1 MADQQQA
8 DEQEIEQGA
17 QQPEERPEG
26 DAGADEGGAG
36 GEEKLFT
43 QADLDQKI
51 AERLR
56 RAKEQADKAAAKAAA
71 DAQREA
77 DEQQGKYKELYE
89 GLQAKLTEAEGR
101 ATEMER
107 AALRREAAEKSGLPA
122 SLAERL
128 RGETLDEMLEDA
140 KLLKNA
146 MPKPQAPDINAGPR
160 GTTKQTPSDDEIR
173 EQAAVLGVEY
183 EFLKKQYGGD

>member
-8 DEQEIEQGA
+8 DEQEIEQDA
-17 QQPEERPEG
+17 QQSDERAEG
-26 DAGADEGGAG
+26 DAESGEGGA
-36 GEEKLFT
+36 EKLFT
-43 QADLDQKI
+43 QAELDQKI

-56 RAKEQADKAAAKAAA
+56 RAKEQSDKAAAKAAA
-71 DAQREA
+71 DAQRKANE
-77 DEQQGKYKELYE
+77 EQGKYKELYE
-89 GLQAKLTEAEGR
+89 GLQAQLTAAEGR
-101 ATEMER
+101 AAELER

-122 SLAERL
+122 ALAERL

-140 KLLKNA
+140 KLLRNA

-173 EQAAVLGVEY
+173 EQAAVLGVSY
-183 EFLKKQYGGD
+183 EHLKQQYGGD